1 MTKARLPAKSAAARL
16 LHRPDPTFLADAML
30 GSVARKLRIF
40 GFDTAYVAHT
50 AADDEVLKL
59 GVEQGRIILTADKEF
74 FKRIVSRRDAKG
86 VLVKGSSDFDDLLH
100 IFGKLGIRSASVVIG
115 SRCAACNG
123 LLAGKKP
130 SEVSG
135 MVPEAVLAR
144 HGSFYQCTGCGR
156 VYWDG
161 SHLHRLRALA
171 EKLEKNLANNPAPTK
186 G

>member
-1 MTKARLPAKSAAARL
+1 
-16 LHRPDPTFLADAML
+16 ML

-50 AADDEVLKL
+50 ADDEVLKL

-74 FKRIVSRRDAKG
+74 FKRIVSRDAKG

-100 IFGKLGIRSASVVIG
+100 IFGKLGIKSASVAVG

-130 SEVSG
+130 SEVCD

-144 HGSFYQCTGCGR
+144 HGSFYQCTCCGK

-161 SHLHRLRALA
+161 SHLQRLRALA
-171 EKLEKNLANNPAPTK
+171 EKLERNLASNPASTK

>member
-1 MTKARLPAKSAAARL
+1 MTRARLPAKSAAARL
-16 LHRPDPTFLADAML
+16 LHRADPAFLADAML

-40 GFDTAYVAHT
+40 GFDTAYVAPT

-74 FKRIVSRRDAKG
+74 FKRIVSRDAKG

-100 IFGKLGIRSASVVIG
+100 IFGKLGIKSASVALG

-130 SEVSG
+130 SEVCNV
-135 MVPEAVLAR
+135 VPEAVLAR
-144 HGSFYQCTGCGR
+144 HGSFYQCTTCGR

-161 SHLHRLRALA
+161 SHLQRLRALA
-171 EKLEKNLANNPAPTK
+171 EKLERSLASNPAPTK

>member
-1 MTKARLPAKSAAARL
+1 
-16 LHRPDPTFLADAML
+16 ML

-40 GFDTAYVAHT
+40 GFDTAYIAHT
-50 AADDEVLKL
+50 ADDEVLKL

-74 FKRIVSRRDAKG
+74 FKRIVSRDAKG

-100 IFGKLGIRSASVVIG
+100 IFAKLGIKSASVAIG

-135 MVPEAVLAR
+135 TVPEAVLAR
-144 HGSFYQCTGCGR
+144 HGSFYQCTSCGK

-161 SHLHRLRALA
+161 SHLQRLRALA
-171 EKLEKNLANNPAPTK
+171 ENLERNLAGNPASTK

>member
-1 MTKARLPAKSAAARL
+1 MTRARLPAKSAAARR
-16 LHRPDPTFLADAML
+16 LHRPDPAFLADAML

-50 AADDEVLKL
+50 ADDEVLKL

-74 FKRIVSRRDAKG
+74 FKRIVSRDAKG

-100 IFGKLGIRSASVVIG
+100 IFGKLGIKSASVAIG

-130 SEVSG
+130 SEVCD

-144 HGSFYQCTGCGR
+144 HGGFYQCTGCSK

-161 SHLHRLRALA
+161 SHLQRLRALA
-171 EKLEKNLANNPAPTK
+171 EKLERNLASNPASTK

>member
-1 MTKARLPAKSAAARL
+1 
-16 LHRPDPTFLADAML
+16 ML

-40 GFDTAYVAHT
+40 GFDTAYIAHT
-50 AADDEVLKL
+50 ADDEVLKL

-100 IFGKLGIRSASVVIG
+100 IFGKLGIKFASVAVG

-135 MVPEAVLAR
+135 VVPEAVLAR
-144 HGSFYQCTGCGR
+144 HGSFYQCTSCGK

-161 SHLHRLRALA
+161 SHLQRLRALA
-171 EKLEKNLANNPAPTK
+171 EKLERNLAGGMAPTK